1 MPMVLQ
7 SRFLIHTLIEQ
18 SPIYSKR
25 AIECTVIEHPI
36 VRNFIVGKS
45 VKFQDLSLKKSID
58 LNRHSITTF
67 SAGHCKAE

>member
-1 MPMVLQ
+1 MSYMPMVLQ

-25 AIECTVIEHPI
+25 TIECTVIEHPI
-36 VRNFIVGKS
+36 VRRNFIVGKS

-58 LNRHSITTF
+58 LKQTL
-67 SAGHCKAE
+67 